1 MERMKKHN
9 EIEKQ
14 FIHPRTEQMICK
26 KLNDRKSLLL
36 HFLKYNRIE
45 RAKFLKLKKLKL
57 EKNHLELLT
66 IKLTI

>member
-1 MERMKKHN
+1 MKKHN

-14 FIHPRTEQMICK
+14 FIHPRMEQMTCKWK